1 MNLHDIL
8 KISNGEIINGDVKD
22 ININKIEIDSRKVED
37 NDLFIC
43 IKGRN
48 NDGHNYIN
56 EIKDKCSCIVVSS
69 DVKID
74 TNTLIIKVED
84 TIIFMNELASEI
96 RKKYSNIPLISI
108 TGSYGK
114 TTTKELLSHVLS
126 SKYNV
131 LYTKGNFNNNIGIP
145 TTLFNLNNNYNLI
158 VLEMGMNHLNEISF
172 LSKMYVPNLCII
184 TNIGT
189 SHIGYLKSK
198 KNILK
203 AKMEITDGL
212 DNGILVLNS
221 KDKYLK
227 KIKRNKNNTI
237 YNIED
242 FKVFNVLSTQKHLYF
257 SFIYNKKVYNV
268 RFNIPN
274 TSLISNILLVIKT
287 CLIYEIDINI
297 IIEKLES
304 FQTLEGRSNVLEI
317 KNNSIL
323 VDDCYNASYESII
336 SSLNMIKNFKDDK
349 IVILGDILELGIY
362 SKKIHLK
369 LGKFL
374 KKYKNKYNTL
384 VITVG
389 TNMKLINKFID
400 SINFNTSEEV
410 NKYISNINLEN
421 KCILLKGSRGM
432 HLEKIKEYL
441 INEKS

>member
-8 KISNGEIINGDVKD
+8 KISNGEIINGDVKN

-212 DNGILVLNS
+212 DNGILKSNFSWIFFLRSLN
-221 KDKYLK
+221 
-227 KIKRNKNNTI
+227 
-237 YNIED
+237 
-242 FKVFNVLSTQKHLYF
+242 
-257 SFIYNKKVYNV
+257 
-268 RFNIPN
+268 P
-274 TSLISNILLVIKT
+274 
-287 CLIYEIDINI
+287 
-297 IIEKLES
+297 
-304 FQTLEGRSNVLEI
+304 
-317 KNNSIL
+317 NSIL
-323 VDDCYNASYESII
+323 
-336 SSLNMIKNFKDDK
+336 FTF
-349 IVILGDILELGIY
+349 LG
-362 SKKIHLK
+362 
-369 LGKFL
+369 
-374 KKYKNKYNTL
+374 
-384 VITVG
+384 
-389 TNMKLINKFID
+389 
-400 SINFNTSEEV
+400 
-410 NKYISNINLEN
+410 
-421 KCILLKGSRGM
+421 
-432 HLEKIKEYL
+432 
-441 INEKS
+441 